1 MVPTKKHLYPRHP
14 ARMQTM
20 ITLTPIAADTPG
32 VRFGWLEAERV
43 VFVTFIGTVIFVLV
57 VLGVAV

>member
-1 MVPTKKHLYPRHP
+1 
-14 ARMQTM
+14 MQTM

-43 VFVTFIGTVIFVLV
+43 VFVTFIGTVIFILV
-57 VLGVAV
+57 ALGVAV

>member
-1 MVPTKKHLYPRHP
+1 
-14 ARMQTM
+14 MQTM

-32 VRFGWLEAERV
+32 VRLAWLEAVRV

-57 VLGVAV
+57 ALGVAVEL